1 MLVNPPIQP
10 PYIPRAPMKATIDGI
25 PFSALPAKICRDS
38 YTKVY
43 QHMSLVLKRQLHLD
57 SFKDISI
64 PKLFAELHWIP
75 LASFIRTAWAPIIF
89 LFYLNIIEHDL
100 DESYLKS
107 SLFGI
112 VVKVTSE
119 VVAEVLGIL
128 FVDAPSM
135 SELKVTLG
143 LLDTVLVDL

>member
-25 PFSALPAKICRDS
+25 PFSALPVKICRDL

-75 LASFIRTAWAPIIF
+75 LASFIRTA
-89 LFYLNIIEHDL
+89 
-100 DESYLKS
+100 
-107 SLFGI
+107 
-112 VVKVTSE
+112 
-119 VVAEVLGIL
+119 
-128 FVDAPSM
+128 
-135 SELKVTLG
+135 
-143 LLDTVLVDL
+143 